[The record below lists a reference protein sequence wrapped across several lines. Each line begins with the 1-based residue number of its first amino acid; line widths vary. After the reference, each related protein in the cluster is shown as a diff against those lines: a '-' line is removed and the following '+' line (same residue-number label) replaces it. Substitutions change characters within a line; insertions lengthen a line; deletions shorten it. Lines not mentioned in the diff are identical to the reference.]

1 MESLYWRMLVKGMGF
16 CNYLLVRISRF
27 MPTLRAMV
35 EPGFVVETT
44 APRSRS
50 TQ

>member
-1 MESLYWRMLVKGMGF
+1 MRVLDVKALVPWA
-16 CNYLLVRISRF
+16 VE
-27 MPTLRAMV
+27 RAMV